1 MSEVLLGAVALL
13 AGLLIGIV
21 FFGGLWWTVRHSVVS
36 AWPAVWFFGSLV
48 LRTAFALGGFYWVS
62 RAADWRYLVVCL
74 VGFIGARFLVER
86 FTSLPAEVVD
96 EQTDGGE
103 L

>member
-1 MSEVLLGAVALL
+1 MYEVLMGAVALL
-13 AGLLIGIV
+13 AGLLIGTV
-21 FFGGLWWTVRHSVVS
+21 FFGGLWWTVRRSVVS
-36 AWPAVWFFGSLV
+36 AWPVVWFFGSLL

-74 VGFIGARFLVER
+74 TGFIGARFLVEW
-86 FTSLPAEVVD
+86 FTRWPAEVVD
-96 EQTDGGE
+96 EQADGGE